1 MESRH
6 RKSWL
11 FKGCLS
17 GSQEME
23 KLNFRAD
30 RSPKHG
36 NFGMDGL
43 LVKSIDGLNVGG
55 DAGIE
60 VSRLQQ
66 EGKQTPGWLLTY
78 EGKRGV
84 NRCGKAKNEGS
95 RQVPAVS
102 A

>member
-17 GSQEME
+17 GSRNEME

-43 LVKSIDGLNVGG
+43 LVKSIDGLNVGNG

-66 EGKQTPGWLLTY
+66 EGNHPNG
-78 EGKRGV
+78 G
-84 NRCGKAKNEGS
+84 C
-95 RQVPAVS
+95 
-102 A
+102 

>member
-43 LVKSIDGLNVGG
+43 LVKSIDGLNVGNG

-60 VSRLQQ
+60 VSRLQV
-66 EGKQTPGWLLTY
+66 GKVFAPGWLLT
-78 EGKRGV
+78 
-84 NRCGKAKNEGS
+84 
-95 RQVPAVS
+95 
-102 A
+102 

>member
-1 MESRH
+1 
-6 RKSWL
+6 
-11 FKGCLS
+11 
-17 GSQEME
+17 ME

-66 EGKQTPGWLLTY
+66 EGVCTWVVVDL
-78 EGKRGV
+78 
-84 NRCGKAKNEGS
+84 
-95 RQVPAVS
+95 
-102 A
+102 

>member
-60 VSRLQQ
+60 VSRL
-66 EGKQTPGWLLTY
+66 KKRKVFAPGWLLT
-78 EGKRGV
+78 
-84 NRCGKAKNEGS
+84 
-95 RQVPAVS
+95 
-102 A
+102 